1 MNDLRLILLGIG
13 LTIIAIIYLWG
24 TFKQKSEDRARTRK
38 LTSFKRDTV
47 KDVKVMSL
55 YDEAD
60 EASEEVLAEMDAFLN
75 NPESIDFN
83 TSDFP
88 LPTKKAKLDEGVF
101 NLSKSVAEKPD
112 ELPIQSPVEKSDES
126 ADQKK
131 QSQDIAEDEARQQN
145 NEHQIITFL
154 IKAAPGKTFFGDKIL
169 AATDVVG
176 MKFGDMNIFHHHG
189 AEGMESGQ
197 SIFSLASMYEP
208 GYFDL
213 ENMETYQTK
222 GLTLFMQLPAP
233 MDNIQA
239 FDLLQETAMQ
249 LADSLQGEI
258 CSAKHEPIDA
268 KALQAMRDVVVEF
281 S

>member
-13 LTIIAIIYLWG
+13 LSIIALIYLWG

-38 LTSFKRDTV
+38 LTSFKRDHD
-47 KDVKVMSL
+47 DVMTL
-55 YDEAD
+55 YDEVD
-60 EASEEVLAEMDAFLN
+60 EASEEVLEEMDAFLN
-75 NPESIDFN
+75 NPEPIDFN

-88 LPTKKAKLDEGVF
+88 LPTKKAKLDEADF

-112 ELPIQSPVEKSDES
+112 ELPIQSPVEKPDES
-126 ADQKK
+126 SDQKK
-131 QSQDIAEDEARQQN
+131 QSQDVAKDEARQQN

-154 IKAAPGKTFFGDKIL
+154 IKAAPGKTFFGDNIL
-169 AATDVVG
+169 GATDIVG

-239 FDLLQETAMQ
+239 FDLIQETAMR
-249 LADSLQGEI
+249 LADLLQGEI
-258 CSAKHEPIDA
+258 WSSRNEPIDA
-268 KALQAMRDVVVEF
+268 KALQAMRDVVIEF

>member
-13 LTIIAIIYLWG
+13 LSIIVLIYFWG

-38 LTSFKRDTV
+38 LTSFKRDH
-47 KDVKVMSL
+47 DNVMQV

-60 EASEEVLAEMDAFLN
+60 EVSEEVLAEMEAFLN
-75 NPESIDFN
+75 NPEPIDLN

-88 LPTKKAKLDEGVF
+88 LPTNKAKLDEGDLK
-101 NLSKSVAEKPD
+101 LSKAVAENPV
-112 ELPIQSPVEKSDES
+112 ELPIESPVEKPAEP

-131 QSQDIAEDEARQQN
+131 QSQDVAEDEARQRN

-154 IKAAPGKTFFGDKIL
+154 IKAAPGKTFFGANIL

-189 AEGMESGQ
+189 VDGMEFEE

-213 ENMETYQTK
+213 DKMVTYQTK

-233 MDNIQA
+233 MDNIMA
-239 FDLLQETAMQ
+239 FDLLQETAMR
-249 LADSLQGEI
+249 LADLLQGEI
-258 CSAKHEPIDA
+258 WSAKHEPIDA
-268 KALQAMRDVVVEF
+268 KALQAMRDVVVKF

>member
-55 YDEAD
+55 YDEDD

-88 LPTKKAKLDEGVF
+88 LPTKKAKLDEGDF

-112 ELPIQSPVEKSDES
+112 ELPIQSPVGPG
-126 ADQKK
+126 DQKK
-131 QSQDIAEDEARQQN
+131 QSQDLVEDEARQQN
-145 NEHQIITFL
+145 NGHQIITFL
-154 IKAAPGKTFFGDKIL
+154 IKAAPGKTFFGANIL

-213 ENMETYQTK
+213 ENMDTYQTK

-258 CSAKHEPIDA
+258 CSARHEPIDA

-281 S
+281 P

>member
-55 YDEAD
+55 YDEDD

-88 LPTKKAKLDEGVF
+88 LPTKKAKLDEGDF

-112 ELPIQSPVEKSDES
+112 ELPIQSPVGPG
-126 ADQKK
+126 DQKK
-131 QSQDIAEDEARQQN
+131 QSQDLVEDEARQQN
-145 NEHQIITFL
+145 NGHQIITFL
-154 IKAAPGKTFFGDKIL
+154 IKAAPGKTFFGANIL

-213 ENMETYQTK
+213 ENMDTYQTK

-258 CSAKHEPIDA
+258 CSARHEPIDA
-268 KALQAMRDVVVEF
+268 KALQAMRDVVIEF

>member
-13 LTIIAIIYLWG
+13 LSIIVLIYLWG

-38 LTSFKRDTV
+38 LTSFKRDH
-47 KDVKVMSL
+47 DNVMPV

-60 EASEEVLAEMDAFLN
+60 EVSEEVLAEMDAFLN
-75 NPESIDFN
+75 NPDSPDIN
-83 TSDFP
+83 TSDFS
-88 LPTKKAKLDEGVF
+88 LPTNNATLDEGDLK
-101 NLSKSVAEKPD
+101 LSKSVAENPD
-112 ELPIQSPVEKSDES
+112 ELPIESPVEKPDKP

-131 QSQDIAEDEARQQN
+131 QSQDVAEDEARQQN

-154 IKAAPGKTFFGDKIL
+154 IKAAPGKTFFGANIL

-189 AEGMESGQ
+189 VDGMEFEE
-197 SIFSLASMYEP
+197 SIFSMASMHEP
-208 GYFDL
+208 GYFELDK
-213 ENMETYQTK
+213 METYQTK

-233 MDNIQA
+233 MDNILA
-239 FDLLQETAMQ
+239 FDLLQETAMR
-249 LADSLQGEI
+249 LADLLQGEI
-258 CSAKHEPIDA
+258 WSTKHEPIDA

>member
-13 LTIIAIIYLWG
+13 LSIIVLIYLWG

-38 LTSFKRDTV
+38 LTSFKRDH
-47 KDVKVMSL
+47 DNVMPV

-60 EASEEVLAEMDAFLN
+60 EVSEEVLAEMDAFLN
-75 NPESIDFN
+75 NPDSPDIN
-83 TSDFP
+83 TSDFS
-88 LPTKKAKLDEGVF
+88 LPTNNATLDEGDLK
-101 NLSKSVAEKPD
+101 LSKSVAENPD
-112 ELPIQSPVEKSDES
+112 ELPIESPVEK
-126 ADQKK
+126 
-131 QSQDIAEDEARQQN
+131 RQQN

-154 IKAAPGKTFFGDKIL
+154 IKAAPGKTFFGANIL

-189 AEGMESGQ
+189 VDGMEFEE
-197 SIFSLASMYEP
+197 SIFSMASMHEP
-208 GYFDL
+208 GYFELDK
-213 ENMETYQTK
+213 METYQTK

-233 MDNIQA
+233 MDNILA
-239 FDLLQETAMQ
+239 FDLLQETAMR
-249 LADSLQGEI
+249 LADLLQGEI
-258 CSAKHEPIDA
+258 WSTKHEPIDA